1 MTRLMPYQ
9 SGLCR
14 PLDPFTRYDVVHT
27 RHFPAHNFSV
37 SLQPLFLERDRSLLY
52 NWIKREYVRPSWQ
65 HHIPYDEI
73 IQTLI
78 HTAHSDFGQ
87 VFTGMQTNRPLCE
100 VQVFRASQDDELG
113 MNPLVSPGDYVL
125 RLMPCRV
132 APVQHLAVIQTCV
145 EYFLQH
151 KEVKRLLAVVDEDD
165 ERDNSVMKKAGFALL
180 SNIPTSYKMDNLYVY
195 PPGSR

>member
-1 MTRLMPYQ
+1 MNRLLPYQ

-27 RHFPAHNFSV
+27 RHFPDNNYAV
-37 SLQPLFLERDRSLLY
+37 SLRPLHLEKDLSLLH
-52 NWIKREYVRPSWQ
+52 NWIKREYIRPSWK

-87 VFTGMQTNRPLCE
+87 VFTGMHSNRPLCE

-113 MNPLVSPGDYVL
+113 MHPLVCPGDYVL
-125 RLMPCRV
+125 RLMPSRV
-132 APVQHLAVIQTCV
+132 APAKHLAVIQTCV
-145 EYFLQH
+145 EYFLRH
-151 KEVKRLLAVVDEDD
+151 KEVKRVLAIVDEDD
-165 ERDNSVMKKAGFALL
+165 ARGNSVIKKAGFAWL
-180 SNIPTSYKMDNLYVY
+180 SVVPASYKMDNLYAY
-195 PPGSR
+195 PPES